1 MSWVRTAAALIG
13 FGFTIFQFGERLLPA
28 PQGGG
33 YGPRVLALALIA
45 AGTIASFVALD
56 QYRRM
61 IRYMW
66 SEPFARLAGVGS
78 TRPWRTPIA
87 FIMFLMMLI
96 GVFAFFAVLLHLR

>member
-1 MSWVRTAAALIG
+1 MSATLGSAPRTDRFDVRVTADSHLAWLRTRMALERTLMSWVRTAAALIG

-28 PQGGG
+28 PEGGG
-33 YGPRVLALALIA
+33 YGPRVVALALVA

-66 SEPFARLAGVGS
+66 S
-78 TRPWRTPIA
+78 
-87 FIMFLMMLI
+87 
-96 GVFAFFAVLLHLR
+96 